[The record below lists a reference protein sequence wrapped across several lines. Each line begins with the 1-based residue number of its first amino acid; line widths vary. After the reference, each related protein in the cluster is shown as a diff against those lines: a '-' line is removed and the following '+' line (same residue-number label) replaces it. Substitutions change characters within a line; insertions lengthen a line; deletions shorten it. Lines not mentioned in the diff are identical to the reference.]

1 MAFVLAR
8 GRFPGRAFVD
18 SLVHLPL
25 VLPPVVM
32 GYLLLISFGTK
43 APLGAWLLD
52 TFGIRF
58 AFSWTGAALAGLA
71 AVFEVVPWL
80 YAAMKAGGALYLI
93 YLAWGMWRDAAKP
106 LDTSVAAR
114 RRAFRAGLLV
124 NIANPKS
131 VLFAGAVIVVTFP
144 AGLSAGDSA
153 LIVLNHLIVEICV
166 YTAMALGLSS
176 PPARAAYLRLK
187 VWFDRIAAGIMGAL
201 GLRLILERE

>member
-1 MAFVLAR
+1 MSDLSLAQVAAFNLTLLAAMAS
-8 GRFPGRAFVD
+8 PGPAF
-18 SLVHLPL
+18 LL
-25 VLPPVVM
+25 VLRNSIAEGPRA
-32 GYLLLISFGTK
+32 GILTG
-43 APLGAWLLD
+43 LGQ
-52 TFGIRF
+52 GIV
-58 AFSWTGAALAGLA
+58 AALWTGAALAGLA

-114 RRAFRAGLLV
+114 RRAFRAGLPV
-124 NIANPKS
+124 NLANHKS
-131 VLFAGAVIVVTFP
+131 VLFAGAVIVVIFP
-144 AGLSAGDSA
+144 AGLSAGDGA

>member
-1 MAFVLAR
+1 MSDLSLAQVAAFNLTLLAAMAS
-8 GRFPGRAFVD
+8 PGPAF
-18 SLVHLPL
+18 LL
-25 VLPPVVM
+25 VLRNSIAEGPRA
-32 GYLLLISFGTK
+32 GILTG
-43 APLGAWLLD
+43 LGQ
-52 TFGIRF
+52 GIV
-58 AFSWTGAALAGLA
+58 AALWTGAALAGLA

-124 NIANPKS
+124 NLANPKS
-131 VLFAGAVIVVTFP
+131 VLFAGAVIVVIFP
-144 AGLSAGDSA
+144 AGLSAGDGA

-176 PPARAAYLRLK
+176 PPCPCGLSAPEGLVRQDRRRHHGRARAAPDFGK
-187 VWFDRIAAGIMGAL
+187 GVK
-201 GLRLILERE
+201 

>member
-1 MAFVLAR
+1 MSDLSLAQVAAFNLTLLAAMAS
-8 GRFPGRAFVD
+8 PGPAF
-18 SLVHLPL
+18 LL
-25 VLPPVVM
+25 VLRNSIAEGPRA
-32 GYLLLISFGTK
+32 GILTG
-43 APLGAWLLD
+43 LGL
-52 TFGIRF
+52 GIV
-58 AFSWTGAALAGLA
+58 AALWTGAALAGLA

-124 NIANPKS
+124 NLANPKS
-131 VLFAGAVIVVTFP
+131 VLFAGAVIVVIFP
-144 AGLSAGDSA
+144 AGLSAGDGA